1 MKLWWR
7 REIDEARESADQAER
22 QQQFA
27 AESTARMADAA
38 VERAKKVG
46 SQLRDEL
53 VQNGFAEALRTSMQA
68 ARSR

>member
-53 VQNGFAEALRTSMQA
+53 VQNGFAEALRTA
-68 ARSR
+68 FGGVG

>member
-46 SQLRDEL
+46 SQLRNEL
-53 VQNGFAEALRTSMQA
+53 VQNGFAEALRTA
-68 ARSR
+68 FGGVG